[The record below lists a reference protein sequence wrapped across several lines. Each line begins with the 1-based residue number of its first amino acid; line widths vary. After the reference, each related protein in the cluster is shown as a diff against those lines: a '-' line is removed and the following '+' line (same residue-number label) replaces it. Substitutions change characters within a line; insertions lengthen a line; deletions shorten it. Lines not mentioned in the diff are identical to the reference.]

1 MEVTL
6 KAKSRSD
13 KGKGPARRARAAGKL
28 PAVLYGASVEPTALM
43 VDLKEMSQALHTEAG
58 TNVLINLEVDS
69 NQYLTIPRE
78 IQRHPVRG
86 TLLHVDFLSVAR
98 DVQIGAT
105 VPVLVIGESHGVK
118 EGGQIDQH
126 IHELKIEALPS
137 DIPPSIEVDIT
148 ELGIG
153 ESLKVS
159 DMTVPPGVTVL
170 NDPADVVVAVVEP
183 QALELEEEAPAAE
196 EGEVPVEGE
205 EAATPAPDEAESSAP
220 KE

>member
-6 KAKSRSD
+6 KAKARSEM
-13 KGKGPARRARAAGKL
+13 GKGPARRARAAGRL

-58 TNVLINLEVDS
+58 SNVLINLELDS
-69 NQYLTIPRE
+69 NQYLTVPRE

-98 DVQIGAT
+98 DVKIGAE
-105 VPVLVIGESHGVK
+105 VPVLVTGESHGVK

-137 DIPPSIEVDIT
+137 DIPGSIEVDIT

-153 ESLKVS
+153 QSLKVS
-159 DMTVPPGVTVL
+159 DLALPNGVTVL
-170 NDPADVVVAVVEP
+170 NDPDDVVIGVIEP
-183 QALELEEEAPAAE
+183 QVLELEEEAPAAE
-196 EGEVPVEGE
+196 EIEGVVPAEGE
-205 EAATPAPDEAESSAP
+205 EVATPPEGEPAPP
-220 KE
+220 PQ